1 MDGRY
6 PVINTPDPI
15 TTYIIRFAV
24 TQIQVRHLRSMT
36 LLPEKPD
43 ATSMQHDV
51 DYSVCANQGD
61 PKGVKDCKNKADRR
75 MVKALDEVPYKD
87 GQWGH
92 RIARNTI
99 NTKQKLGLGTTLQV
113 SPSGYQKKRKK
124 PSSKELENQETIRRD
139 FTRRRVIIDGIDEI
153 WASDLVEMQK
163 FTKWNKGYCYL
174 LMVIDVF
181 SKYGWIVPLKD
192 KRGETIAQAFEKMFE
207 STEGR
212 RVPKYL
218 WTGNGKEC
226 YNKGLK
232 ELLATNKVTLYS
244 TENEESNHEE

>member
-1 MDGRY
+1 
-6 PVINTPDPI
+6 
-15 TTYIIRFAV
+15 
-24 TQIQVRHLRSMT
+24 
-36 LLPEKPD
+36 
-43 ATSMQHDV
+43 MQHDV

-61 PKGVKDCKNKADRR
+61 PKGVKDSKNKADRR